1 MELKTKRKSCMSV
14 KGNTSQKN
22 VVMTI
27 LICFLIALIEGI
39 DLQSAGVA
47 ASGVREHFGLD
58 KSALGMFFSAAILG
72 LLPGGIIGGRL
83 ADRVGRKKI
92 LIVSVALFGVFSI
105 LTAIVTTYN
114 GLLFAR
120 FMTGVGLGAALPN
133 LVALAS
139 EAVSEKARGRAISLM
154 YCGMPIGG
162 VVISLLA
169 STSLSEDWKVI
180 FYVGGILPLLVI
192 PLMMWFLPES
202 RAFLATQN
210 QQQNTP
216 QSSFKDLFNQHF
228 RTPTILLWIGYFFTM
243 MVVYM
248 LLNWLPS
255 LFMELGFEKKVA
267 NSIMMFFSV
276 GAFLGTVILGVLVDR
291 WKMHNV
297 IILMYSGIVLGLLAL
312 NTFETLYAMYFAAA
326 LVGCFTIGGQMVLY
340 ALGSQVY
347 PAKIRGTGVGTA
359 MTVGRF
365 GAMAG
370 PAIAGQVLVMGSGAT
385 GLIATSIPGIIVA
398 AILILILLSTMRKRQ
413 MTEAM
418 NS

>member
-1 MELKTKRKSCMSV
+1 MEHTEIKQR
-14 KGNTSQKN
+14 KN

-47 ASGVREHFGLD
+47 AAGVREAFSLD
-58 KSALGMFFSAAILG
+58 KGALGLFFSAAILG
-72 LLPGGIIGGRL
+72 LLPGGVIGGRL
-83 ADRVGRKKI
+83 GDRIGRKKV
-92 LIVSVALFGVFSI
+92 LIIAVALFGLFSI
-105 LTAIVTTYN
+105 MTALVSSYS
-114 GLLFAR
+114 GLLFVR

-139 EAVSEKARGRAISLM
+139 EAVSDKARGRAISLM

-162 VVISLLA
+162 VVISLIA
-169 STSLSEDWKVI
+169 STSLIENWKTI
-180 FYVGGILPLLVI
+180 FYVGGVLPLLVI
-192 PLMMWFLPES
+192 PLMMLFLPES
-202 RAFLATQN
+202 RAFLETQKAAN
-210 QQQNTP
+210 PQQA
-216 QSSFKDLFNQHF
+216 SFKDLFNQYF
-228 RTPTILLWIGYFFTM
+228 RTPTLLLWVGYFFTM

-255 LFMELGFEKKVA
+255 LLMELGFEKKQA
-267 NSIMMFFSV
+267 NTIQMFFSV
-276 GAFLGTVILGVLVDR
+276 GAFIGTVVLGVLVDR
-291 WKMHNV
+291 WKMTHV

-312 NTFETLYAMYFAAA
+312 NTFETIHAMYFAAA

-347 PAKIRGTGVGTA
+347 PTEMRGTGVGTA

-370 PAIAGQVLVMGSGAT
+370 PALAGQFLAMGSGAT
-385 GLIATSIPGIIVA
+385 ALIATSIPGIIIA
-398 AILILILLSTMRKRQ
+398 AVLILILIQAMQKRTVAQ
-413 MTEAM
+413 
-418 NS
+418 

>member
-1 MELKTKRKSCMSV
+1 MEKSEHI
-14 KGNTSQKN
+14 QRKN

-27 LICFLIALIEGI
+27 FICFLIALIEGI

-47 ASGVREHFGLD
+47 AAGVREAFGLD
-58 KSALGMFFSAAILG
+58 KSALGLFFSAAILG

-83 ADRVGRKKI
+83 GDRIGRKKV
-92 LIVSVALFGVFSI
+92 LIISVALFGIFSI
-105 LTAIVTTYN
+105 MTAWANSYG
-114 GLLFAR
+114 GLLFVR

-162 VVISLLA
+162 VVISLIA
-169 STSLSEDWKVI
+169 STSLIENWKVI
-180 FYVGGILPLLVI
+180 FYIGGVLPLMVI
-192 PLMMWFLPES
+192 PLMMAFLPES
-202 RAFLATQN
+202 RAFLETQKVAAQT
-210 QQQNTP
+210 QQA
-216 QSSFKDLFNQHF
+216 SFKDLFNQFF
-228 RTPTILLWIGYFFTM
+228 RVPTLLLWVGYFFTM

-255 LFMELGFEKKVA
+255 LLMELGFEKKQA
-267 NSIMMFFSV
+267 NTIQMFFSV
-276 GAFLGTVILGVLVDR
+276 GAFIGTVVLGILVDR
-291 WKMHNV
+291 WKMAYV
-297 IILMYSGIVLGLLAL
+297 IVLMYSGIVLGLLAL
-312 NTFETLYAMYFAAA
+312 NTFETVTAMYFAAA

-347 PAKIRGTGVGTA
+347 PTEMRGTGVGTA

-370 PAIAGQVLVMGSGAT
+370 PALAGQFLAMGSGAT
-385 GLIATSIPGIIVA
+385 ALIATSIPGIIIA
-398 AILILILLSTMRKRQ
+398 AVLILILIKAMQKR
-413 MTEAM
+413 ALA
-418 NS
+418 

>member
-1 MELKTKRKSCMSV
+1 MEQQH
-14 KGNTSQKN
+14 NTQRN
-22 VVMTI
+22 AVMTI
-27 LICFLIALIEGI
+27 LICFLIAFIEGI

-47 ASGVREHFGLD
+47 AAGVGAHFGLD
-58 KSALGMFFSAAILG
+58 KPALGLFFSAAILG
-72 LLPGGIIGGRL
+72 LLPGGLVGGRL
-83 ADRVGRKKI
+83 GDRIGRKKV
-92 LIVSVALFGVFSI
+92 LIISVALFGLFSI
-105 LTAIVTTYN
+105 LTAWVTSYS

-162 VVISLLA
+162 IAVSLLA
-169 STSLSEDWKVI
+169 STSLAADWKVI
-180 FYVGGILPLLVI
+180 FYVGGVLPLLVI

-202 RAFLATQN
+202 RAFLATQ
-210 QQQNTP
+210 QADQKIEKTKF
-216 QSSFKDLFNQHF
+216 SDLFNHYF
-228 RTPTILLWIGYFFTM
+228 RTPTLLLWVGYFFTM

-255 LFMELGFEKKVA
+255 LLMELGFKKQEATMVQ
-267 NSIMMFFSV
+267 MFFSV
-276 GAFLGTVILGVLVDR
+276 GAFFGTIVLGILVDR
-291 WKMHNV
+291 WKMKNV
-297 IILMYSGIVLGLLAL
+297 ILLMYSGIVLGLIAL
-312 NTFETLYAMYFAAA
+312 NSFETVTAMYFAGA

-347 PAKIRGTGVGTA
+347 PTQMRGTGVGTA

-370 PAIAGQVLVMGSGAT
+370 PAVAGQFLAMGSGAT
-385 GLIATSIPGIIVA
+385 GLIATCIPGIIIA
-398 AILILILLSTMRKRQ
+398 AVLILVLLGTMQKRAQ
-413 MTEAM
+413 LQA
-418 NS
+418 

>member
-1 MELKTKRKSCMSV
+1 MEQREQTQR
-14 KGNTSQKN
+14 KN

-47 ASGVREHFGLD
+47 AAGVRESFGLD
-58 KSALGMFFSAAILG
+58 KSALGLFFSAAILG
-72 LLPGGIIGGRL
+72 LLPGGVIGGRL

-92 LIVSVALFGVFSI
+92 LIIAVALFGIFSI
-105 LTAIVTTYN
+105 MTALVTSYL
-114 GLLFAR
+114 GLLFVR

-139 EAVSEKARGRAISLM
+139 EAVSDKARGRAISLM

-162 VVISLLA
+162 IVISLIA
-169 STSLSEDWKVI
+169 STSLIESWKTI
-180 FYVGGILPLLVI
+180 FYVGGVLPLIVI
-192 PLMMWFLPES
+192 PLMMLFLPES
-202 RAFLATQN
+202 RAFLATQQN
-210 QQQNTP
+210 ADQQQ
-216 QSSFKDLFNQHF
+216 QASFKDLFNQYF
-228 RTPTILLWIGYFFTM
+228 RTPTLLLWVGYFFTM

-255 LFMELGFEKKVA
+255 LLMDLGFEKKEA
-267 NSIMMFFSV
+267 NTIQMFFSV
-276 GAFLGTVILGVLVDR
+276 GAFIGTVVLGVLVDR
-291 WKMHNV
+291 WKMTHV

-312 NTFETLYAMYFAAA
+312 NTFETIHAMYFAAA

-347 PAKIRGTGVGTA
+347 PTEMRGTGVGTA

-370 PAIAGQVLVMGSGAT
+370 PAIAGQFLASGSGAT
-385 GLIATSIPGIIVA
+385 ALIATSIPGIVIA
-398 AILILILLSTMRKRQ
+398 AVLILILIQAMRKR
-413 MTEAM
+413 TLA
-418 NS
+418 

>member
-1 MELKTKRKSCMSV
+1 MEQREQTQR
-14 KGNTSQKN
+14 KN

-47 ASGVREHFGLD
+47 AAGVKEAFTLD
-58 KSALGMFFSAAILG
+58 KSALGLFFSAAILG
-72 LLPGGIIGGRL
+72 LLPGGVIGGRL

-92 LIVSVALFGVFSI
+92 LIIAVALFGIFSI
-105 LTAIVTTYN
+105 MTALVTSYS
-114 GLLFAR
+114 GLLFVR

-139 EAVSEKARGRAISLM
+139 EAVSDKARGRAISLM

-162 VVISLLA
+162 IVISLIA
-169 STSLSEDWKVI
+169 STSLIESWKTI
-180 FYVGGILPLLVI
+180 FYVGGVLPLLVI
-192 PLMMWFLPES
+192 PLMMLFLPES
-202 RAFLATQN
+202 RAFLATQQN
-210 QQQNTP
+210 TQQQT
-216 QSSFKDLFNQHF
+216 QASFKDLFNQYF
-228 RTPTILLWIGYFFTM
+228 RAPTLLLWVGYFFTM

-255 LFMELGFEKKVA
+255 LLMDLGFEKKQA
-267 NSIMMFFSV
+267 NTIQMFFSV
-276 GAFLGTVILGVLVDR
+276 GAFIGTVVLGVLVDR
-291 WKMHNV
+291 WKMTHV

-312 NTFETLYAMYFAAA
+312 NTFETIHAMYFAAA

-347 PAKIRGTGVGTA
+347 PTEMRGTGVGTA

-370 PAIAGQVLVMGSGAT
+370 PAIAGQFLASGSGAT
-385 GLIATSIPGIIVA
+385 ALIATSIPGIVIA
-398 AILILILLSTMRKRQ
+398 AVLILILIQAMRKR
-413 MTEAM
+413 TLA
-418 NS
+418 

>member
-1 MELKTKRKSCMSV
+1 MEQSLIKQR
-14 KGNTSQKN
+14 NA
-22 VVMTI
+22 VMTI

-47 ASGVREHFGLD
+47 ASGVSDYFGLD
-58 KSALGMFFSAAILG
+58 KSSLGLFFSAAILG
-72 LLPGGIIGGRL
+72 LLPGGIIGGLL
-83 ADRVGRKKI
+83 ADRIGRKKV
-92 LIVSVALFGVFSI
+92 LIASVALFANFSI
-105 LTAIVTTYN
+105 GTALVDSYS

-139 EAVSEKARGRAISLM
+139 EAVSDQLRGRAISLM

-169 STSLSEDWKVI
+169 STSLTADWKVI
-180 FYVGGILPLLVI
+180 FYVGGVLPLLVL

-202 RAFLATQN
+202 QAFRQKQLTNATAV
-210 QQQNTP
+210 
-216 QSSFKDLFNQHF
+216 QSKFSDLFNQHF
-228 RTPTILLWIGYFFTM
+228 CLPTILLWISYFFTM

-255 LFMELGFEKKVA
+255 LFIELGFDKHQA
-267 NSIMMFFSV
+267 SRIQMFFSV
-276 GAFLGTVILGVLVDR
+276 GAFIGTVVLGLLVDR
-291 WKMHNV
+291 CKMKYV
-297 IILMYSGIVLGLLAL
+297 IVLMYSGIVLGLLAL
-312 NTFETLYAMYFAAA
+312 NFFSTIHAMYFAAA

-340 ALGSQVY
+340 ALGTQVY
-347 PAKIRGTGVGTA
+347 PVEIRGTGVGTA

-370 PAIAGQVLVMGSGAT
+370 PAIAGQFLATSGVAA
-385 GLIATSIPGIIVA
+385 LITASIPGIIIA
-398 AILILILLSTMRKRQ
+398 AVLILLLLSKMKKPQ
-413 MTEAM
+413 SVIA
-418 NS
+418 

>member
-1 MELKTKRKSCMSV
+1 MEQSEHIQR
-14 KGNTSQKN
+14 KN

-47 ASGVREHFGLD
+47 AAGVREAFGLD
-58 KSALGMFFSAAILG
+58 KSALGLFFSAAILG

-83 ADRVGRKKI
+83 GDRIGRKKI
-92 LIVSVALFGVFSI
+92 LIISVALFGLFSI
-105 LTAIVTTYN
+105 MTALANSYA
-114 GLLFAR
+114 GLLFVR

-162 VVISLLA
+162 VVISLIA
-169 STSLSEDWKVI
+169 STSIIENWKII
-180 FYVGGILPLLVI
+180 FYIGGVLPLMVI
-192 PLMMWFLPES
+192 PLMMAFLPES
-202 RAFLATQN
+202 RAFLETQKSTAQT
-210 QQQNTP
+210 QQA
-216 QSSFKDLFNQHF
+216 SFKDLFNQFF
-228 RTPTILLWIGYFFTM
+228 RVPTLLLWVGYFFTM

-255 LFMELGFEKKVA
+255 LLMELGFEKKQA
-267 NSIMMFFSV
+267 NTIQMFFSV
-276 GAFLGTVILGVLVDR
+276 GAFIGTVVLGILVDR
-291 WKMHNV
+291 WKMSYV

-312 NTFETLYAMYFAAA
+312 NTFESVNAMYFAAA

-347 PAKIRGTGVGTA
+347 PTEMRGTGVGTA

-370 PAIAGQVLVMGSGAT
+370 PALAGQFLAMGSGAT
-385 GLIATSIPGIIVA
+385 ALIATSIPGIIIA
-398 AILILILLSTMRKRQ
+398 AVLILILIQAMQKR
-413 MTEAM
+413 ALA
-418 NS
+418 